1 MQLGNLRKEPLARMK
16 KHEFNPPEEKL
27 IRKAI
32 SGNSVALYE
41 IYRHYERLMRY
52 KLNKEIK
59 KMSEET
65 GFEEDLFC
73 FEDLLSE
80 IGRTFF
86 QAVMSFKE

>member
-1 MQLGNLRKEPLARMK
+1 MK
-16 KHEFNPPEEKL
+16 RHEFNPPDETL

-32 SGNSVALYE
+32 HGDAVALYE

-52 KLNKEIK
+52 KLNEEIR

-65 GFEEDLFC
+65 GFEPGLFC
-73 FEDLLSE
+73 FDDLLSE